1 MSGIVCAI
9 RGGPS
14 SLRTIDRAVALAQE
28 TGLALHLLYVVN
40 LGFLNRTVTSRVRTI
55 SEEMRQMGES
65 ILIAAQERAA
75 AQGVAAERVVRHG
88 GVLEEI
94 AGLCHELSARYLVL
108 GQPVGEDEANV
119 FTPEQ
124 QARFRARIEEETG
137 THVVLSEGS
146 SG

>member
-1 MSGIVCAI
+1 MD
-9 RGGPS
+9 
-14 SLRTIDRAVALAQE
+14 TIDRAVALAQE

-75 AQGVAAERVVRHG
+75 AQGVAADMVVRHG
-88 GVLEEI
+88 EVLEEI
-94 AGLCHELSARYLVL
+94 AGLCHELSAGYLVL
-108 GQPVGEDEANV
+108 GQPGGEDEVNV

-124 QARFRARIEEETG
+124 QARFRGRIEEETG

-146 SG
+146 RG